1 MEQLLAGLINHM
13 DYFLL
18 IFVRT
23 TALIM
28 ASPIFGH
35 RNVPAT
41 VKIAFCLVLS
51 YVVFAGNP
59 NGPTIVYTG
68 LLDYAVM
75 FIKELLFGMVLG
87 YVTTL
92 FFSIAQTAGYMM
104 DMQMDFG
111 MASAYDTMSNTNVPL
126 TGNFLNIIML
136 ITFFAVNGH
145 QKLIFILNSTFTQ
158 IPVGHVALNAS
169 LGVTALEVFVL
180 AFVLAVNVAIPLI
193 VAGLLG
199 EVALG
204 ILVRTIPQMNIFVV
218 GIPLKILLGLTVL
231 VLIIPIYVGF
241 TDTLFNQMFTS
252 IEKML
257 SGLVSTS

>member
-1 MEQLLAGLINHM
+1 MDQALTGLISHM

-23 TALIM
+23 TALII

-41 VKIAFCLVLS
+41 AKIAICLVLA

-59 NGPTIVYTG
+59 NGPAIVYTG
-68 LLDYAVM
+68 LLGYAVM
-75 FIKELLFGMVLG
+75 FIKELLFGLVLG

-136 ITFFAVNGH
+136 ITFFSVNGH
-145 QKLIFILNSTFTQ
+145 LKLIFILNSTFAQ
-158 IPVGHVALNAS
+158 IPVGHVALNAA
-169 LGVTALEVFVL
+169 LGVTALEVFAL
-180 AFVLAVNVAIPLI
+180 AFVLAVNVAMPLI

-204 ILVRTIPQMNIFVV
+204 ILVRAIPQMNIFVV
-218 GIPLKILLGLTVL
+218 GIPLKILLGLAVL